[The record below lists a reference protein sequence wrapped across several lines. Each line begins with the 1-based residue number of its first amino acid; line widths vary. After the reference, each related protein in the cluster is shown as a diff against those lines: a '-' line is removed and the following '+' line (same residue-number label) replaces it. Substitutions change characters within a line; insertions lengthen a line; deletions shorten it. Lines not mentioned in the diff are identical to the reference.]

1 MGSIKHVVKV
11 MKFHSLL
18 RVDKARKRAENYLQ
32 VGKEITDILSSILY
46 NKNLVLDKQALI
58 PNKDMPILDIYI
70 ANDYGYCGDF
80 NSSVR
85 REILKRPQNDKII
98 IGKKIVY
105 KDNKTILKIEKDD
118 FENRF
123 IELQHYIEK
132 SLIDMSYSEIN
143 IYYNHYYSSTTFG
156 FKKVN
161 VFPIEF
167 TGEYY
172 DGNDFIAETDLQKM
186 LKSLV
191 SFYICYQLKMC
202 ECISEAAENLNRNQ
216 ITRMALDRIEEQEI
230 EERNSMLRKKNEK
243 ACFENVENFKKVVQ
257 IGDANDWK

>member
-1 MGSIKHVVKV
+1 MGSIKNVVKV
-11 MKFHSLL
+11 MNFHSLL

-32 VGKEITDILSSILY
+32 VGNEITSILSEILY
-46 NKNLVLDKQALI
+46 NKNLVLDKQALV
-58 PNKDMPILDIYI
+58 PDKDMPVLDIYI

-85 REILKRPQNDKII
+85 REIMKNPNNDKII

-105 KDNKTILKIEKDD
+105 KDNKTVLKIEKDD
-118 FENRF
+118 FEKRF
-123 IELQHYIEK
+123 LEIQHYIEK
-132 SLIDMSYSEIN
+132 SLLDMSYSEIN

-156 FKKVN
+156 FKRVKA
-161 VFPIEF
+161 FPIEF
-167 TGEYY
+167 SGEYY
-172 DGNDFIAETDLQKM
+172 EGNDFVAETDLQKM

-230 EERNSMLRKKNEK
+230 EDRNAMLRRKNEK
-243 ACFENVENFKKVVQ
+243 ACFENVENFKKVMQ
-257 IGDANDWK
+257 IGDVDG

>member
-1 MGSIKHVVKV
+1 MGSIKNVVKV
-11 MKFHSLL
+11 MNFHSLL

-32 VGKEITDILSSILY
+32 VGKEITEILSSILY
-46 NKNLVLDKQALI
+46 NKNLVLDKQVLV
-58 PNKDMPILDIYI
+58 PDKDMPILDIYI

-85 REILKRPQNDKII
+85 REILKNPNNDKII

-105 KDNKTILKIEKDD
+105 KDNKTVLKIEKDD
-118 FENRF
+118 FEKRF
-123 IELQHYIEK
+123 IEIQHYIER

-156 FKKVN
+156 FKRVKA
-161 VFPIEF
+161 FPVEF
-167 TGEYY
+167 AGEYY
-172 DGNDFIAETDLQKM
+172 EGNDFIAETDLQKM

-230 EERNSMLRKKNEK
+230 EERNAYLRKRNEK

-257 IGDANDWK
+257 IGDANDW

>member
-1 MGSIKHVVKV
+1 MGSIKNVVKV
-11 MKFHSLL
+11 MNFHSLL

-32 VGKEITDILSSILY
+32 VGNEITKILSEILY
-46 NKNLVLDKQALI
+46 NKNLVLDKKVLI
-58 PNKDMPILDIYI
+58 PDKDMPVLDIYI

-85 REILKRPQNDKII
+85 RAILKNPDSDKII

-105 KDNKTILKIEKDD
+105 NDNKTVLKIEKDD
-118 FENRF
+118 FNNRF
-123 IELQHYIEK
+123 IEIQHYIEK

-156 FKKVN
+156 FKRIKA
-161 VFPIEF
+161 FPIEF
-167 TGEYY
+167 SGEYY
-172 DGNDFIAETDLQKM
+172 DGNDFVAETDLQKM

-230 EERNSMLRKKNEK
+230 EERNTMLRAKNEK
-243 ACFENVENFKKVVQ
+243 ACFENVENFKKVMQ
-257 IGDANDWK
+257 IGDES

>member
-1 MGSIKHVVKV
+1 MGSIKNVVKV
-11 MKFHSLL
+11 MNFHSLL

-32 VGKEITDILSSILY
+32 VGNEITTILSEILY
-46 NKNLVLDKQALI
+46 NKNLVLDKKVLV
-58 PNKDMPILDIYI
+58 PDKDMPILDIYI

-80 NSSVR
+80 NSAVR
-85 REILKRPQNDKII
+85 RVILKNLNNDKII

-105 KDNKTILKIEKDD
+105 KDSQTVLKIEKDD
-118 FENRF
+118 FESRF
-123 IELQHYIEK
+123 IEIQHYIEK
-132 SLIDMSYSEIN
+132 ALIDMSYSEIN

-156 FKKVN
+156 FKKVK
-161 VFPIEF
+161 VFPVEF

-172 DGNDFIAETDLQKM
+172 DGNDFVAETDLQKM

-216 ITRMALDRIEEQEI
+216 ITRMALDRIEEQEV
-230 EERNSMLRKKNEK
+230 EDRNAMLRKKNEK

-257 IGDANDWK
+257 IGDNS